1 MSTVRFTAEVLPD
14 GTIRPPAGIH
24 LAPGK
29 AEITVDTAD
38 TVESS
43 EAPGSLRNF
52 AGAIHSGDARSA
64 DNERIDADLA
74 REYGDSPPEA
84 D

>member
-29 AEITVDTAD
+29 AEITVDTVEQDATDKQRSSWPAGYFD
-38 TVESS
+38 TT
-43 EAPGSLRNF
+43 
-52 AGAIHSGDARSA
+52 AGALAGEDF
-64 DNERIDADLA
+64 ERPAQGELPRRDVW
-74 REYGDSPPEA
+74 
-84 D
+84 